1 MYHAKNSGLI
11 EFAFAQN
18 LDAEHLMHTMSSR
31 LKILCG

>member
-1 MYHAKNSGLI
+1 MLKLTNSGLI